1 MFILKGKGYSLRA
14 IAKSLKRS
22 VSTVSDELKRNEVN
36 GSYNPKKAQ
45 QKSYVRR
52 RSARFQGKKV
62 AMNKK
67 LRDFVEEKL
76 RDDIS
81 PAAISG
87 RLKCQ
92 EGALPF
98 ASKDSIYRF
107 LKAPMEELWSMNVS
121 RKQNIEERGPK
132 YFQNFRTERS

>member
-98 ASKDSIYRF
+98 CLQRQYLSLPK
-107 LKAPMEELWSMNVS
+107 KPLWKSFGV
-121 RKQNIEERGPK
+121 
-132 YFQNFRTERS
+132 